1 VSPLAKLPT
10 IGQANLG
17 CYNCFMLESQRLAI
31 MGCGSGGSY
40 LYRLLRQRRPD
51 LDITLFDETTTNSCG
66 IKGCAWGLSR
76 PLFFQLCKEIEFDH
90 EKYLIG
96 AYDFVLVNG
105 RRLKADLVVIN
116 KPGLIRDLLGDT
128 MLHDPDT
135 IDPGKFD
142 RVIDATGYERAFL
155 PPVDAAPTMS
165 AVQVRLKTKAPK
177 APTAVFTPGGGYS
190 WLFPI
195 GENEVHLGSLSP
207 YGFEAARNELKQMM
221 KDSHSEVVC
230 TCKGKIR
237 CHGPISP
244 ITQGNVWGIGEAIG
258 LVDPVTGAGIIP
270 AMTSAKL
277 LVDHWESQ
285 AEYQSAILQKY
296 AYMKKEANV
305 LNRLMAGHLLSSSD
319 LFFPKQAL
327 ETIGISP
334 SFFELAGLV
343 MSGAKD
349 YLAHRPNKD
358 KQDPQ

>member
-1 VSPLAKLPT
+1 MP
-10 IGQANLG
+10 
-17 CYNCFMLESQRLAI
+17 ESQRLAI

-40 LYRLLRQRRPD
+40 LYRLLRLRRPD
-51 LDITLFDETTTNSCG
+51 LDITLFDEPTTNSCG

-76 PLFFQLCKEIEFDH
+76 PLFVQLCEEVGFNAD
-90 EKYLIG
+90 KYVIG
-96 AYDFVLVNG
+96 KYERVNING
-105 RRLKADLVVIN
+105 KDLRADLVIIN
-116 KPGLIRDLLGDT
+116 KPVLINDFIGEAKILV
-128 MLHDPDT
+128 PDAAG
-135 IDPGKFD
+135 IEKFD
-142 RVIDATGYERAFL
+142 RIIDATGYERAFL
-155 PPVDAAPTMS
+155 PPVDAPPIMS
-165 AVQVRLKTKAPK
+165 AVQVRLKTKAPQ
-177 APTAVFTPGGGYS
+177 APTAVFNPGGGYS

-195 GENEVHLGSLSP
+195 GESEVHLGSLSP
-207 YGFEAARNELKQMM
+207 YGFEAARTELKQMM

-237 CHGPISP
+237 CHGPASP
-244 ITQGNVWGIGEAIG
+244 ITHGNVWGIGEAIG

-277 LVDHWESQ
+277 LVDHWES

-327 ETIGISP
+327 DTIGISP
-334 SFFELAGLV
+334 GFFELAGLV

-358 KQDPQ
+358 KQDPLQSR